1 MGEGRKGQ
9 TGSVKSV
16 TLKGNFRR
24 SRDIFRRQATVLEFH
39 RGEEFHSSPIEWRQK
54 KFLLVKNIKQEPN
67 KTVTNVSGCCFSV
80 AFISA
85 AEQQEMYLN
94 NNYSIDKNLR
104 LSKAM
109 RACFAANALKH
120 NGVNLLNRVR
130 ITGRR
135 HQHLLG

>member
-16 TLKGNFRR
+16 TLKGNFGH

-54 KFLLVKNIKQEPN
+54 NVLLVKNIKQEPN
-67 KTVTNVSGCCFSV
+67 KTVMNVSV

-94 NNYSIDKNLR
+94 NNHPIDKNLL

-109 RACFAANALKH
+109 QACFAANALKH
-120 NGVNLLNRVR
+120 NGVNLVR
-130 ITGRR
+130 ITGRG
-135 HQHLLG
+135 HKHLLG